1 MERLT
6 PQFVFKGQM
15 AAEGLWK
22 PEPEPKHRYLK
33 LLPGAAGAPGFNV
46 VQGAALWQVWPDD
59 PLLFKF

>member
-1 MERLT
+1 
-6 PQFVFKGQM
+6 M